1 MDKLPELM
9 TDDAP
14 EAIIMVLGTGIAL
27 LVSTVQK
34 CRGNQ
39 CRQFWVFRPNGFTD
53 DVGARAR
60 EEWECEACGYREWK
74 KRLRIG
80 VGSIDD
86 N

>member
-1 MDKLPELM
+1 MDGLPELM

-14 EAIIMVLGTGIAL
+14 EAIIMVLGVGIAL

-34 CRGNQ
+34 RRCKQ

-53 DVGARAR
+53 DVVARAR